1 MTPALEALY
10 AFDLDMGSGRRAA
23 VRLRTPTVSEIVR
36 LALPPEEHTPR
47 EAGRVLMLELDALI
61 DTLAGHPPS
70 AAELA
75 AIVEDPERL
84 GALLHVRNT
93 VYDHLALEGRVLA
106 LCPHCDHGRAELD
119 LTFYWLALRLPPWT
133 FTDQGV
139 LLKPPLLASP
149 LPSGGRPEG
158 WPRARGFDVFHPD
171 APGLRAL
178 RSLQTPDARVR
189 EEEGWRL
196 WAPESDHP
204 PEGREHRRRSPAFLA
219 ILRLAVALETTP
231 DVVDGMSVGAF
242 FFLDL
247 LHFAL
252 ANADVA
258 APERAAVR
266 CPACDGRF
274 LPVF

>member
-1 MTPALEALY
+1 MTPALEAVY
-10 AFDLDMGSGRRAA
+10 AFDLDMGSGQRAA
-23 VRLRTPTVSEIVR
+23 VRLRTPTVAEIVT
-36 LALPPEEHTPR
+36 LALPLEEQTPQ
-47 EAGRVLMLELDALI
+47 EAGRMLMLELDALI
-61 DTLAGHPPS
+61 DTLAGQPPS
-70 AAELA
+70 AATLA
-75 AIVEDPERL
+75 VIVEDPERL
-84 GALLHVRNT
+84 GALLHVRNS

-106 LCPHCDHGRAELD
+106 RCPRCDDGRAELD

-133 FTDQGV
+133 FADQGV

-149 LPSGGRPEG
+149 LPSGSRPEG
-158 WPRARGFDVFHPD
+158 WPRAKGFDVFHPY
-171 APGLRAL
+171 APDLRAL
-178 RSLQTPDARVR
+178 RSLQTLEARVR
-189 EEEGWRL
+189 EQEGWLL
-196 WAPESDHP
+196 WAPEGDHP
-204 PEGREHRRRSPAFLA
+204 PEGREHWRRSPAFSA

-231 DVVDGMSVGAF
+231 DVVDDMSIGAF

-252 ANADVA
+252 ANANVA

>member
-10 AFDLDMGSGRRAA
+10 AFDIDMGSGRRAT
-23 VRLRTPTVSEIVR
+23 VRLRTPTVAEIVR
-36 LALPPEEHTPR
+36 LALPPEERTPQA
-47 EAGRVLMLELDALI
+47 AGRVLMLELDALI
-61 DTLAGHPPS
+61 DTLAGHRPS
-70 AAELA
+70 EAELA

-84 GALLHVRNT
+84 GVLLHVRNT

-139 LLKPPLLASP
+139 LLKPSLLASP
-149 LPSGGRPEG
+149 LSSGGRPEG

-171 APGLRAL
+171 APDLRAV
-178 RSLQTPDARVR
+178 RSLQTLEARIR
-189 EEEGWRL
+189 EQEAWLL
-196 WAPESDHP
+196 WAPEGDRP
-204 PEGREHRRRSPAFLA
+204 PQGREHWRPSPAFSA
-219 ILRLAVALETTP
+219 ILRLAIALETTP
-231 DVVDGMSVGAF
+231 DVVDSMSVGAF

-266 CPACDGRF
+266 CPVCDGRF